1 MKRID
6 IVAVATDENTV
17 ICCTAPYMSNLY
29 TGDLVEVE
37 GVSGFGTVL
46 IRDNVELG
54 SKDFEVLDR
63 ECLLRKVLKRV
74 DFSNMNWSG
83 YEEVFNE

>member
-1 MKRID
+1 MNKRID
-6 IVAVATDENTV
+6 IIAVATEENTV
-17 ICCTAPYMSNLY
+17 MCTAPYMSNLF

-46 IRDNVELG
+46 IRDSVELG
-54 SKDFEVLDR
+54 SKDFEVLDS

-74 DFSNMNWSG
+74 EFAAMNWNG
-83 YEEVFNE
+83 YEEETNE